1 MQATT
6 NTTNAAGATSPA
18 DGTAAAAEVR
28 IYCGTYKK
36 YNSGSIKGAWL
47 DLSAYA
53 DRDELIA
60 ACKELHADEQDPELM
75 FQDFAGFPRAWYEE
89 SSAPS
94 DILWEW
100 MEIGEETERDAFGVY
115 ANHMGGD
122 ITKADF
128 REAYQGTADS
138 KADFAETLAEET
150 ESIPKS
156 LPSWIVID
164 WEASWNCNLRFDY
177 WAERGAGGDL
187 HFFRDI

>member
-1 MQATT
+1 MQTTTTTT
-6 NTTNAAGATSPA
+6 NGATPTQVA
-18 DGTAAAAEVR
+18 DRIAAAEFR

-36 YNSGSIKGAWL
+36 YNNGSIAGAWL
-47 DLSAYA
+47 DLSQYA

-60 ACKELHADEQDPELM
+60 ACKELHADEEDPELM
-75 FQDFAGFPRAWYEE
+75 FQDFEGFPRAWYCE
-89 SSAPS
+89 SSAPD

-100 MEIGEETERDAFGVY
+100 MEMREDERDAFGVY

-122 ITKADF
+122 ITRADF

-138 KADFAETLAEET
+138 EAEFAETLADET
-150 ESIPKS
+150 GAVPKN

-164 WEASWNCNLRFDY
+164 WQGSWNSGLRFDY
-177 WAERGAGGDL
+177 WAERGDSGDL

>member
-1 MQATT
+1 MTTT
-6 NTTNAAGATSPA
+6 NTTNAAGAKQPA
-18 DGTAAAAEVR
+18 DSTAAAEFR

-36 YNSGSIKGAWL
+36 YNSGSIAGAWL

-60 ACKELHADEQDPELM
+60 ACKELHADESDPELM
-75 FQDFAGFPRAWYEE
+75 FQDFEGFPRAWYCE
-89 SSAPS
+89 SSAPD

-100 MEIGEETERDAFGVY
+100 MDLREGERDAFGVY

-122 ITKADF
+122 ITRADF
-128 REAYQGTADS
+128 SEAYQGTADS
-138 KADFAETLAEET
+138 KADFAETLAEECGD
-150 ESIPKS
+150 IPKD
-156 LPSWIVID
+156 LPSWVVID